1 MKFESGEYIHIVGT
15 IDLETG
21 KGMIRY
27 VNRSKTRPAMT
38 AAGAKR
44 NGDVELVAQDEQEEV
59 LERVHPVLRI
69 AAREPGQKGRPALIQ
84 EDLEHNPKMRS
95 IVLLFRTKEVHRF
108 TAGKGRKPAAGG
120 MAFGLA
126 TPDASKPHRYI
137 VEATGM
143 DDGEG
148 VTYTVQVMPEGESV
162 WHTIAV
168 GSPTPQ
174 VELDADQFAGARKA
188 KLRIIRST
196 GFDEEIMET
205 KQVELGK

>member
-1 MKFESGEYIHIVGT
+1 MKFESGEYIHVVGT

-27 VNRSKTRPAMT
+27 VNRSRTRPAMNG
-38 AAGAKR
+38 ASAKR
-44 NGDVELVAQDEQEEV
+44 NSDVELVAQDAQEKV

-69 AAREPGQKGRPALIQ
+69 ATREPGQKGRPALIQ
-84 EDLEHNPKMRS
+84 EDLAHNPQMKS
-95 IVLLFRTKEVHRF
+95 ILLLFKKAEVHRF
-108 TAGKGRKPAAGG
+108 TAGKARKPAAGG

-126 TPDASKPHRYI
+126 TPDASKPHRHM
-137 VEATGM
+137 VEASGM
-143 DDGEG
+143 DEGEG

-174 VELDADQFAGARKA
+174 VELDANQFAGAQKA
-188 KLRIIRST
+188 TLRIIRST
-196 GFDEEIMET
+196 GIDEEIMET
-205 KQVELGK
+205 KQVDLSK